1 MPDPLL
7 QLDAKTFAAQLHTRF
22 KVHAGAGDPVVL
34 ELDEILE
41 PPSPPQVELFIVHFR
56 GPRQPLLKQQIY
68 PFEHE
73 VLGAF
78 DLFVTAI
85 AADAQSTTYEAVF
98 HRTRKKS

>member
-7 QLDAKTFAAQLHTRF
+7 QFDAKTFAAQLHTPF
-22 KVHAGAGDPVVL
+22 KVRAGAGDPVVL

-41 PPSPPQVELFIVHFR
+41 PPVPPQVELFVVHFR

-68 PFEHE
+68 AFEHQ

-78 DLFVTAI
+78 NLFVTAI
-85 AADAQSTTYEAVF
+85 AADAQGTTYEAVF
-98 HRTRKKS
+98 HRTRQP